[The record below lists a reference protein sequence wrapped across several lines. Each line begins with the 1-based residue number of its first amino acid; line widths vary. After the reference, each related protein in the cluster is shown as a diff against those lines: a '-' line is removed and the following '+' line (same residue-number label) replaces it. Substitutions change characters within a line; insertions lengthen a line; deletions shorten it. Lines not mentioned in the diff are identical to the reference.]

1 MPLSTINRGRAAL
14 AGLLAAMI
22 ASSCGVVI
30 PNPLRPPIGY
40 GPIAFGPDLSDL
52 PTDPTLEQQVAAGRR
67 QVELF
72 KNIDSTLDANR
83 EFLAYVKGIV
93 ARLVE
98 HSERRPPYPIEVHVV
113 TKYGFPIM
121 PFPGGQ
127 VVVSENVL
135 GLVKNE
141 AELAGMIAHQL
152 SHEIDND
159 FELFWRIYQTGQPAT
174 GTKQWRAEITRAEE
188 RADASGAR
196 MMFEAGW
203 DPNAMLKFLSEI
215 LDRQIDVGTI
225 LEEKRVE
232 RVSQA
237 RLEKLAVFINS
248 LSRRPGLIEDSPQ
261 FAKFEDEFW
270 RQGAGAEALQKRQ
283 KATNEPAF
291 GVLPDDEL
299 AELPL
304 NPTPEEQVAF
314 AKNMLERL
322 KGREPSL
329 DSNHEMVAY
338 FNEIA
343 RRLLEHSPK
352 QPPVK
357 LTVHVSSYPVTN
369 AVASIGGTIVI
380 YERIIDTADNES
392 ELVMILAHEVAHQV
406 NNDPVAKWRG
416 HKELQD
422 GRFRDA
428 EQRERRADEDA
439 LRMMYAAGWDPSG
452 AADFYRRMNVRL
464 RLPYAGGHGPQGS
477 ARSDDRLIELEEIV
491 ASLPPKPGLVKDS
504 ERFRELKS
512 PY

>member
-1 MPLSTINRGRAAL
+1 MINRRRAAL
-14 AGLLAAMI
+14 ASLLAAMI

-83 EFLAYVKGIV
+83 EFLAYVKRIV

-203 DPNAMLKFLSEI
+203 DPNAMLKLLSEF

-225 LEEKRVE
+225 LEGPRME
-232 RVSQA
+232 RIPRA
-237 RLEKLAVFINS
+237 RIEKLAAFIS
-248 LSRRPGLIEDSPQ
+248 TLPAKPELTRDSPQ
-261 FAKFEDEFW
+261 FAMFEEEFW
-270 RQGAGAEALQKRQ
+270 KQGAGAEALQKRQ
-283 KATNEPAF
+283 KAATEPAF

-299 AELPL
+299 ADLPL
-304 NPTPEEQVAF
+304 NPTPEEQVTF
-314 AKNMLERL
+314 ANKELEL
-322 KGREPSL
+322 IKAREPTL
-329 DSNHEMVAY
+329 DSKHEMVAY
-338 FNEIA
+338 FNDIA
-343 RRLLEHSPK
+343 HRLLEHSPK
-352 QPPVK
+352 QPPYK
-357 LTVHVSSYPVTN
+357 ITVHVSSLPVTN
-369 AVASIGGTIVI
+369 AFASMGGTIVV
-380 YERIIDTADNES
+380 YERLIDASDSES
-392 ELVMILAHEVAHQV
+392 ELVMTLAHEVAHQV
-406 NNDPVAKWRG
+406 NNDALARWRG
-416 HKELQD
+416 LKEEHAA
-422 GRFRDA
+422 RYYNA

-439 LRMMYAAGWDPSG
+439 LRMMHAAGWDPSG
-452 AADFYRRMNVRL
+452 APDRYRRMNVRL
-464 RLPYAGGHGPQGS
+464 RQPYAGGHGPQGS

-491 ASLPPKPGLVKDS
+491 ESLPPKAGLIKDS
-504 ERFRELKS
+504 QRFRELKS
-512 PY
+512 RY